1 VAGKGED
8 AMGSVTELRNRIL
21 MNVGKAK
28 AGYGRATGNR
38 SLQVKAN
45 WQRIV
50 AATKQVGER
59 LKDSG
64 RNIRGALK

>member
-1 VAGKGED
+1 
-8 AMGSVTELRNRIL
+8 MGLVTKLKNSIL
-21 MNVGKAK
+21 MNLGRAR
-28 AGYGRATGNR
+28 ARYGRATGNR
-38 SLQVKAN
+38 SLEVKAN

-50 AATKQVGER
+50 AATRQVGER